1 MKSLRLKEGGGWRLE
16 VCFKLHLG
24 LRARFSLEFVSSFL
38 LFFSLPVNYHSLHK
52 FSTLLQSRDV
62 SNYLIIKHSFMNFIS
77 LF

>member
-24 LRARFSLEFVSSFL
+24 LRARVSLEFVSSFL

-52 FSTLLQSRDV
+52 FLLSYSQKTSVIISSSSTHL
-62 SNYLIIKHSFMNFIS
+62 
-77 LF
+77 